1 MAPKTYFAIDRTKM
15 DIKRSSKGVQ
25 HRVKLTYDDYKAT
38 LYENKT
44 KEVTN
49 TSIRVFREN
58 MRTVECQKAGLRNL
72 FYKAFTDSD
81 KITVSP
87 FKKFQ

>member
-1 MAPKTYFAIDRTKM
+1 M

-44 KEVTN
+44 KEITN
-49 TSIRVFREN
+49 TSIRLFREN
-58 MRTVECQKAGLRNL
+58 MRTLESKKAGLRNL